1 MKKIINNRMMKL
13 WRPFIIGTFLV
24 GVLYVGALVAE
35 DDKLSVNSKDAVESP
50 QDTLETSVDTWGD
63 NSKIDSLTLVE
74 ESVQQVLALL
84 EKLTGRVLIV
94 TNNLPK
100 VSVNLNI
107 SHPLTKQE
115 VVASIKSAL
124 NANGI
129 AVTPMGDKYL
139 RVVPVNRAK
148 SSSPELIDIQQL
160 QSHSASQEICSCL
173 FPFSNLTAREAA
185 RMVHSF
191 LTPVVSSVVTLDKA
205 NSLLITDSLSNLQR
219 LGTIFSKID
228 KVGDVQEKIMFF
240 DVKNVSAKELKQK
253 FEDLQKG
260 ALKRYLLGNTS
271 FEADSRTNQLI
282 VVTAVGNEDIIQSFM
297 DRLDVN
303 VGALARSHVFRIQHG
318 SSKELTELVKRL
330 VQQQSHQEKV
340 DLPSE
345 QTGPNAAQKDQ
356 VAQFSKQLSIECDER
371 LNAVVVYGTPTDI
384 RQIQQLIE
392 QLDVVLPQ
400 VRIEVIIAEVILNQ
414 GQVSGLESFGYSHNG
429 HLSTLKDVSMPALS
443 SNSNNSPFKISSL
456 TFKHFT
462 LDTILNTAKTNSNVS
477 ILSAPT
483 LLTTHARESL
493 IKISETRPYLSSVQ
507 TKSDNN
513 AQAADISNSTIEK
526 VDAGIELTVKPLIG
540 TKGVVQ
546 LEITQKV
553 DNFSQES
560 TTIGSNKLS
569 MPHIMRR
576 EAKSFV
582 SIQSG
587 DVLILGGLKQ
597 REMIDR
603 KKRMFLLGELPLLGD
618 ALFSGKV
625 KEEVVKELI
634 IFIRPYILSDVDN
647 ATQDTKKYI
656 DRLNSS
662 TQSDINAYLEDGKLT
677 ENNTFEPTTRKSQRK
692 KRANMKSSC
701 THTHQAI
708 KAGADYRDA
717 AVQSD
722 THLRANKKQSTKKN
736 DAKPAVHKP
745 HRTKIRP
752 MLHTK
757 RAKSQNDRQIRGS

>member
-1 MKKIINNRMMKL
+1 MKL
-13 WRPFIIGTFLV
+13 WKPFIIGTFLV
-24 GVLYVGALVAE
+24 GVLYIGALVAE
-35 DDKLSVNSKDAVESP
+35 DGKLPVNSKDAVESP
-50 QDTLETSVDTWGD
+50 QDVLETSLDAGEH

-94 TNNLPK
+94 ANNLPK
-100 VSVNLNI
+100 VSINLNVP
-107 SHPLTKQE
+107 HPLTRQE
-115 VVASIKSAL
+115 AVASIKSVL

-139 RVVPVNRAK
+139 RVIPVNRAK

-173 FPFSNLTAREAA
+173 FPFNNLTAREAA

-205 NSLLITDSLSNLQR
+205 NALLITDSLSNLQR

-282 VVTAVGNEDIIQSFM
+282 VVTAIGNEGIIQSFM

-318 SSKELTELVKRL
+318 SSKELTELVKKL
-330 VQQQSHQEKV
+330 VQQQSQQEKV

-345 QTGPNAAQKDQ
+345 QTGSTVAQKDQ

-400 VRIEVIIAEVILNQ
+400 VRIEVIIAEVNLNK
-414 GQVSGLESFGYSHNG
+414 GQVSGLESFGYNHNG
-429 HLSTLKDVSMPALS
+429 HLNTLRNVTMPALS
-443 SNSNNSPFKISSL
+443 SDNNNSPFRISTL
-456 TFKHFT
+456 TFGHFT
-462 LDTILNTAKTNSNVS
+462 LDTIINTAKTNSNVS

-507 TKSDNN
+507 TKSDANV
-513 AQAADISNSTIEK
+513 AADISNSTIEK

-560 TTIGSNKLS
+560 TTIGANNLS

-587 DVLILGGLKQ
+587 DILILGGLKQ
-597 REMIDR
+597 REVVDR

-618 ALFSGKV
+618 TLFSGKV

-677 ENNTFEPTTRKSQRK
+677 KNSTFESTTRKSQRR
-692 KRANMKSSC
+692 KRASIKSPC
-701 THTHQAI
+701 TRTHQATESSTDRCDI
-708 KAGADYRDA
+708 TA
-717 AVQSD
+717 QSD
-722 THLRANKKQSTKKN
+722 VKLPSTQKQLTRKSHFKSTVRK
-736 DAKPAVHKP
+736 A
-745 HRTKIRP
+745 HRTKTRP
-752 MLHTK
+752 ILRTK
-757 RAKSQNDRQIRGS
+757 RVKYRNDRQIRGN

>member
-1 MKKIINNRMMKL
+1 MKL
-13 WRPFIIGTFLV
+13 LKPFIIGTFLI
-24 GVLYVGALVAE
+24 GMLYVGALVAE
-35 DDKLSVNSKDAVESP
+35 DDKLSVNSKDGVGEQ
-50 QDTLETSVDTWGD
+50 QDTLETSLDTLVD

-94 TNNLPK
+94 ASNLPK
-100 VSVNLNI
+100 VSINLNI
-107 SHPLTKQE
+107 AHPLTKQE
-115 VVASIKSAL
+115 AIASIKSVL

-129 AVTPMGDKYL
+129 AVTPMGEKYL

-148 SSSPELIDIQQL
+148 SSSPELIDVQQI
-160 QSHSASQEICSCL
+160 QSHAASQEICSCL
-173 FPFSNLTAREAA
+173 FPFNNLTAREAA

-205 NSLLITDSLSNLQR
+205 NALLITDSLSNLQR
-219 LGTIFSKID
+219 LGTIFAKID

-240 DVKNVSAKELKQK
+240 DVKNVSVKELKQK

-271 FEADSRTNQLI
+271 FEAEPRTNQLI
-282 VVTAVGNEDIIQSFM
+282 VVTPVGNENIIQSFM

-318 SSKELTELVKRL
+318 SSKELTGLVKRL
-330 VQQQSHQEKV
+330 VQQQNRQEKT
-340 DLPSE
+340 DLPVE
-345 QTGPNAAQKDQ
+345 QPGPNAITNDQ
-356 VAQFSKQLSIECDER
+356 VAPFSKQLSIECDER

-400 VRIEVIIAEVILNQ
+400 VRIEVIIAEVNLNK
-414 GQVSGLESFGYSHNG
+414 GQVSGLESFGYNHDG
-429 HLSTLKDVSMPALS
+429 HTNTLKDIAIPALS
-443 SNSNNSPFKISSL
+443 SNNSPLKISSL
-456 TFKHFT
+456 TFRHFT
-462 LDTILNTAKTNSNVS
+462 LDSVINTAKTNSNVS

-507 TKSDNN
+507 TKSDSSTSPT
-513 AQAADISNSTIEK
+513 AADISNSTIEK

-540 TKGVVQ
+540 TQGVVQ

-560 TTIGSNKLS
+560 TTIGANKLS

-597 REMIDR
+597 REVIDR
-603 KKRMFLLGELPLLGD
+603 KKRMFILGDLPLLGD
-618 ALFSGKV
+618 ALFSGKM

-634 IFIRPYILSDVDN
+634 IFIRPYVLSDVDS
-647 ATQDTKKYI
+647 ATQDTQKYI
-656 DRLNSS
+656 DRLNAS
-662 TQSDINAYLEDGKLT
+662 TKLDINAYLENGQLT
-677 ENNTFEPTTRKSQRK
+677 QDNGSASTAHKTTHKAHRRKRGNAQSQ
-692 KRANMKSSC
+692 S
-701 THTHQAI
+701 THQAI
-708 KAGADYRDA
+708 DSNEDHSNAS
-717 AVQSD
+717 VQSD
-722 THLRANKKQSTKKN
+722 THLRADKKQSTRKN
-736 DAKPAVHKP
+736 SAKPRVRKA
-745 HRTKIRP
+745 HRTKAKPI
-752 MLHTK
+752 LHAK
-757 RAKSQNDRQIRGS
+757 RAKLQNNATNH

>member
-1 MKKIINNRMMKL
+1 MKRIINDRTMKL
-13 WRPFIIGTFLV
+13 LKPFVVGTFLI
-24 GVLYVGALVAE
+24 GMLYVGALVAE
-35 DDKLSVNSKDAVESP
+35 DDKLSANAKDAVGEQ
-50 QDTLETSVDTWGD
+50 QDTSETSLATLVDD
-63 NSKIDSLTLVE
+63 SKIDSLTLVE

-84 EKLTGRVLIV
+84 EKLTGRILIV
-94 TNNLPK
+94 ANNLPK

-107 SHPLTKQE
+107 AHPLTKQE
-115 VVASIKSAL
+115 AVASIKSVL

-129 AVTPMGDKYL
+129 AVTPMGEKYL

-148 SSSPELIDIQQL
+148 SSSPELIDVQQL
-160 QSHSASQEICSCL
+160 QSHAASQEICSCL
-173 FPFSNLTAREAA
+173 FPFNNLTAREAA

-205 NSLLITDSLSNLQR
+205 NALLITDSLSNLQR
-219 LGTIFSKID
+219 LGTIFAKID

-271 FEADSRTNQLI
+271 FEADTRTNQLI
-282 VVTAVGNEDIIQSFM
+282 VVTPMGNEDIIQSFM
-297 DRLDVN
+297 NRLDVN

-318 SSKELTELVKRL
+318 SSKELTALVKRL
-330 VQQQSHQEKV
+330 VQQQNRQEKT
-340 DLPSE
+340 DLPLE
-345 QTGPNAAQKDQ
+345 QPGPNAIKNDQ

-400 VRIEVIIAEVILNQ
+400 VRIEVIIAEVILNK
-414 GQVSGLESFGYSHNG
+414 GQASGLESFGYNHKGSVN
-429 HLSTLKDVSMPALS
+429 TLKDVSMPGLS
-443 SNSNNSPFKISSL
+443 SNGGNNSFKISSL
-456 TFKHFT
+456 TFRNFA
-462 LDTILNTAKTNSNVS
+462 LDTVINTAKTNSNVS

-507 TKSDNN
+507 TKSDSSTSPT
-513 AQAADISNSTIEK
+513 AADISNSTIEK

-540 TKGVVQ
+540 TQGVVQ

-560 TTIGSNKLS
+560 TTIGANKLS

-597 REMIDR
+597 REVMDR
-603 KKRMFLLGELPLLGD
+603 KKRMFILGDLPLLGD

-625 KEEVVKELI
+625 KEEVIKELI
-634 IFIRPYILSDVDN
+634 IFIRPYVLSDVDS
-647 ATQDTKKYI
+647 ATRDTKRYI
-656 DRLNSS
+656 DRLDAS
-662 TQSDINAYLEDGKLT
+662 TKSDINTYLENGKLT
-677 ENNTFEPTTRKSQRK
+677 QNSSFEPTKRKARRKEQTHVQSQP
-692 KRANMKSSC
+692 
-701 THTHQAI
+701 THQAV
-708 KAGADYRDA
+708 KSNTNRRNAS
-717 AVQSD
+717 VQSD
-722 THLRANKKQSTKKN
+722 NRLHAKNKPSTKKSH
-736 DAKPAVHKP
+736 AEPRVRKS
-745 HRTKIRP
+745 HRTKTSPI
-752 MLHTK
+752 LHTK
-757 RAKSQNDRQIRGS
+757 RAKFQHGATKHR